1 MPSAGEIPRGG
12 LRSPATRKVASVA
25 PDYQQVEEGNWTQNR
40 TQASLGKRDA
50 GSVLVGDEVSAD
62 RRALEPELG
71 ALDLLTC

>member
-1 MPSAGEIPRGG
+1 MVFAYLRVRERRITSAGRQRI
-12 LRSPATRKVASVA
+12 SSASVY
-25 PDYQQVEEGNWTQNR
+25 PFR
-40 TQASLGKRDA
+40 TSLKNPGFGGISRDGK